1 MWTLEIEN
9 VKSDVTEFTF
19 DTYVRADNFLYSYM
33 SARGLFDRRIGR
45 MYATKDHATTTGE
58 LIQESG
64 ELVFITD
71 DTDSFHANYTI
82 TRR

>member
-33 SARGLFDRRIGR
+33 SARGLFDRHIGR
-45 MYATKDHATTTGE
+45 MYATGE

-64 ELVFITD
+64 ELVFFTD